1 LFSEVKEMR
10 GREKGFTLVEILFAI
25 FVGLILMSAAY
36 VAMTSGQQS
45 SAGVE
50 RKVAAQQDVR
60 AAMQI
65 MGLELSMAS
74 YNPFYMPNL
83 WHNLPPVGSAT
94 KTSCTGSGDQTL
106 KGIREATPTAI
117 TVEMDIGEN
126 GQAGDDHGEIV
137 RYEYLPGVN
146 AQYITRETVNCDSLR
161 APGGAPPFLG
171 SSVSLGPARTV
182 RVINNNLENPAQN
195 IVNGAGEVAVFRY
208 YNGIGQGN
216 ELAINCLMGNEPS
229 CAQIPNIRRIDITLA
244 VETAEVD
251 PSTKRAKQMIYST
264 KVLVR
269 NHVF

>member
-1 LFSEVKEMR
+1 MR

-36 VAMTSGQQS
+36 VAMTSGQQT

-74 YNPFYMPNL
+74 YNPNYMPNV
-83 WHNLPPVGSAT
+83 WHDLPPSGSAI
-94 KTSCTGSGDQTL
+94 SCTGSGDQTL

-117 TVEMDIGEN
+117 TVEMDIGES
-126 GQAGDDHGEIV
+126 GLSGDDKGEIV
-137 RYEYLPGVN
+137 RYEYHSGVN
-146 AQYITRETVNCDSLR
+146 EQYITRETANCGQNRNSS
-161 APGGAPPFLG
+161 AAQPFLG
-171 SSVSLGPARTV
+171 SRGTPGQPRTV
-182 RVINNNLENPAQN
+182 RV
-195 IVNGAGEVAVFRY
+195 VNDLRGIPVFQYFDSVGAGALL
-208 YNGIGQGN
+208 NPG
-216 ELAINCLMGNEPS
+216 ATS
-229 CAQIPNIRRIDITLA
+229 SDIPKIRRIDIILA

-251 PSTKRAKQMIYST
+251 PSTKRPKEMIYST
-264 KVLVR
+264 SVFVR

>member
-1 LFSEVKEMR
+1 MR

-36 VAMTSGQQS
+36 VAMTSGQQT

-74 YNPFYMPNL
+74 YNPNYMPNV
-83 WHNLPPVGSAT
+83 WHDLPPFGSGT
-94 KTSCTGSGDQTL
+94 KVSCTGSGDQTL

-117 TVEMDIGEN
+117 TVEMDIGES
-126 GQAGDDHGEIV
+126 GLSGDDKGEIV
-137 RYEYLPGVN
+137 RYEYLPGSN

-161 APGGAPPFLG
+161 APGGASPFLG
-171 SSVSLGPARTV
+171 SRGSPGQPRTV
-182 RVINNNLENPAQN
+182 RVVNDLRGIPVFQYFDSVGAGAPLNPA
-195 IVNGAGEVAVFRY
+195 AT
-208 YNGIGQGN
+208 
-216 ELAINCLMGNEPS
+216 S
-229 CAQIPNIRRIDITLA
+229 SDIPKIRRIDITLA

-264 KVLVR
+264 SVFVR

>member
-1 LFSEVKEMR
+1 MR

-36 VAMTSGQQS
+36 IAMTSGQQS
-45 SAGVE
+45 AAGVE

-74 YNPFYMPNL
+74 YNPNYMPNL
-83 WHNLPPVGSAT
+83 WHDLPPLGSAT
-94 KTSCTGSGDQTL
+94 KVSCTGSGDQTL
-106 KGIREATPTAI
+106 KGIREATPTAV

-137 RYEYLPGVN
+137 RYEYLPGAN
-146 AQYITRETVNCDSLR
+146 AQFITRETVNCGNLR
-161 APGGAPPFLG
+161 GPGGAQPFLG
-171 SSVSLGPARTV
+171 SSGSPGQPRTV
-182 RVINNNLENPAQN
+182 RV
-195 IVNGAGEVAVFRY
+195 VNDLRGIPVFQYFDAVGAGAPL
-208 YNGIGQGN
+208 NPGGN
-216 ELAINCLMGNEPS
+216 PND
-229 CAQIPNIRRIDITLA
+229 IPKIRRIDITMA

-251 PSTKRAKQMIYST
+251 PSTKKPKQMIYST
-264 KVLVR
+264 SVLVR